1 MANTSLLKKTL
12 NIGIALV
19 WLVNGLYC
27 KLLNFVPRHEAIVIR
42 IMGEDIG
49 PILTSCIGLAEI
61 VMALWILGK
70 YKSKLNAIVQISIVG
85 IMNIIEY
92 TLAPDLLF
100 WGRWNLAFA
109 MGFMFLVYWKEFL
122 LKED

>member
-1 MANTSLLKKTL
+1 MTNSYLLKNTL

-49 PILTSCIGLAEI
+49 PILTRSIGLAEI
-61 VMALWILGK
+61 VMAIWILSK

-85 IMNIIEY
+85 IMNIIEF
-92 TLAPDLLF
+92 TLASDLLL
-100 WGRWNLAFA
+100 WGRWNLIFA
-109 MGFMFLVYWKEFL
+109 IGFMFLVYWKEIL